1 MEKNYVITI
10 ARQFGSLG
18 RKIGKELAKELDIDY
33 YDRELIEKAAES
45 MGLPI
50 SSLAQLDD
58 KMSGTFQKMLYPLG
72 ISSSA
77 TQSKLFEVQKTLILE
92 AANKSSCV
100 IVGRCAD
107 YILKDYP
114 NVLNVFIYADY
125 DHRLVNCVNDLH
137 LYPETAKNLMNNVDK
152 ARKLYHKF
160 YTGCSFESI
169 QGKNLLIDSGAFGL
183 DGSVQLLK
191 EAAIKKFNL

>member
-1 MEKNYVITI
+1 MADKYVITI

-18 RKIGKELAKELDIDY
+18 RKIGKQLAKELNIAY
-33 YDRELIEKAAES
+33 YDRELIEKAAEA

-50 SSLAQLDD
+50 TTLAGIDD

-77 TQSKLFEVQKTLILE
+77 TQSKLFETQKSIILD
-92 AANKSSCV
+92 AANTYSCV

-125 DHRLVNCVNDLH
+125 KHRLYNCINDLH
-137 LYPETAKNLMNNVDK
+137 IDHLEAKKLINDVDS

-160 YTGCSFESI
+160 YTGSDFESI
-169 QGKNLLIDSGAFGL
+169 DSKNLMVDSGSFGIE
-183 DGSVQLLK
+183 GSVELIK
-191 EAAIKKFNL
+191 NAAKIKFNL

>member
-18 RKIGKELAKELDIDY
+18 RQIGKELAKELEIDY

-45 MGLPI
+45 MGLPV
-50 SSLAQLDD
+50 SSLAELDD

-77 TQSKLFEVQKTLILE
+77 TQSKLFEVQKTMIIE
-92 AANKSSCV
+92 AANKGPCV

-107 YILKDYP
+107 YVLKDFP

-125 DHRLVNCVNDLH
+125 EHRLANCIDDLH
-137 LYPETAKNLMNNVDK
+137 LYPETAKSLMNNVDK
-152 ARKLYHKF
+152 ARKMYHKF
-160 YTGCSFESI
+160 YTGCDFEGIS
-169 QGKNLLIDSGAFGL
+169 GKNLLIDSGAFGL
-183 DGSVQLLK
+183 QGSVNLLK
-191 EAAIKKFNL
+191 SAVQMRFGV

>member
-1 MEKNYVITI
+1 MEDNYIITI

-18 RKIGKELAKELDIDY
+18 RKIGKELAKELDIAY

-45 MGLPI
+45 MGLPV
-50 SSLAQLDD
+50 SSLAQFDD

-125 DHRLVNCVNDLH
+125 DHRLANCVNDLH
-137 LYPETAKNLMNNVDK
+137 LYPETAKTLMNDVDK

-169 QGKNLLIDSGAFGL
+169 QSKNLLIDSGAFGL
-183 DGSVQLLK
+183 DGSVKLLK
-191 EAAIKKFNL
+191 EATIQKFNL